1 MPNTRQSFLFELTAL
16 QCHEHG
22 HIHHLL
28 TSTTS
33 PWLDELLRL
42 MYRASSRSH
51 VAGTLIE
58 LPRCHWAR
66 QATDNVNLEAV
77 AQSSTAVGS
86 KQAAVGASTQQRRAA
101 GSSMVAS
108 GGEPTLGGVGRSV
121 VDDSTGASNGEQL
134 RAQQQ

>member
-1 MPNTRQSFLFELTAL
+1 M
-16 QCHEHG
+16 
-22 HIHHLL
+22 
-28 TSTTS
+28 
-33 PWLDELLRL
+33 
-42 MYRASSRSH
+42 
-51 VAGTLIE
+51 
-58 LPRCHWAR
+58 
-66 QATDNVNLEAV
+66 
-77 AQSSTAVGS
+77 GS